1 MSQMNG
7 RFVCEACDFSSTK
20 KGNYMAHL
28 TTKKHIQ
35 RESQRKNTPLP
46 AQPNHLSNATTGAC
60 SELPEG
66 YSRNATTG
74 ACSEL
79 REGYSRNAPTGAC
92 SELHKNTEARNA
104 TTGACSDLA
113 FICENCRQQYKER
126 SGLWKHRKKCVMHK
140 DVVAKDEQRVAVAS
154 CSQNANAGGACSDLT
169 TASSTTMMMNM
180 IYDLAKQNQEIK
192 ELLQRQNDQLMETA
206 KRPVVIQQ
214 QIINNNHTTNNN
226 HAHAHAHAH
235 AHVDVNLFLQ
245 EKCGSALNLTD
256 FVDQLNV
263 QLDDV
268 EMVGRMGFVE
278 GISRIILKELNR
290 MDIYTRPIHCTDM
303 KRETIYIRE
312 RNEWMRDT
320 KTNENTKRAI
330 ARVANKNLNKIPEW
344 RKHHPETDVFE
355 SPEYEMNM
363 QIMVQSLGGLGG
375 TSVEKTARN
384 QEKILKRILPEVAV
398 DKKTLVGTERLLIA

>member
-46 AQPNHLSNATTGAC
+46 AQPTHLSNATTGAC

-74 ACSEL
+74 ACSE
-79 REGYSRNAPTGAC
+79 
-92 SELHKNTEARNA
+92 
-104 TTGACSDLA
+104 LA

-140 DVVAKDEQRVAVAS
+140 DVVAKNEQRVAVAS
-154 CSQNANAGGACSDLT
+154 CSQNANAGACSDLT

-398 DKKTLVGTERLLIA
+398 DKKTLVEAERLLIAQESRSEELAEVFVLSTECDIRSM